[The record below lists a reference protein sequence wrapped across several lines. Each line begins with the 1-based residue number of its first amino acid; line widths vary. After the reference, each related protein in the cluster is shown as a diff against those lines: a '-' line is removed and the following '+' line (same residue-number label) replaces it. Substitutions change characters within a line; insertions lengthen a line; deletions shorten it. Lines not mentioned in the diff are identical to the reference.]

1 MRGAR
6 EHLVTLSD
14 LICVTMATMGRCE
27 ALDPPSPRT

>member
-6 EHLVTLSD
+6 QHLVVLSD

-27 ALDPPSPRT
+27 ALDPPASIT